1 MLVTFNCTHCSAK
14 LRINANAM
22 GSDLS
27 CPECD
32 KDIRVPEMSLG
43 PGFVVGGFLI
53 KHKIGQGGMGEVYL
67 ARQLS
72 LERDVALKILPSQ
85 FTRENSFIVRFL
97 KEVHYQAK
105 MDHPN
110 IVTAFDAGED
120 NGVYFMAMAYVSG
133 ETLEEWLDREGTM
146 DEKEALQVV
155 RQVSMALEYASVQK
169 GILHRDIKPANVMV
183 TNTLH
188 AKVLDMGLSKNTL
201 EKQSTTLADT
211 LLGTPNYMSP
221 EQIDHP
227 QEIDNRADLFSLG
240 MTLYH
245 MLTGQVPYEDTSY
258 LKTLKRHA
266 REKLEDPRSL
276 MPGISPGASRLLA
289 RMLAREPDDRYP
301 GWKEFLEDLQG
312 VQAGTKI
319 PKAPAGETTLDLQPL
334 QTPSKKVS
342 EKVAAP
348 KAPAPPKPAPP
359 PTSVL
364 NSDTKRMAGVVIS
377 VCFGLGLGLGG
388 LAILRSQ
395 MEGNRPSPEPTP
407 TPLPPLPTA
416 TPPPLPTPT
425 PYVDVKALQR
435 SLTEIILD
443 YELDPT
449 VHDKTISRL
458 VALATEAGD
467 TEIADRAAELIIW
480 VRRER
485 DTALDSA
492 RRQLSEDTL
501 RLLYEQG
508 VDAARAHLDGYQGPF
523 LEETET
529 LRSNLLRRIEIRARQ
544 EESQR
549 EADEAKAQDLLKSL
563 RQQVAPLV
571 IRKEWAKAQ
580 TMVQEASE
588 EPSMFPVSAEVA
600 ELRTQLLDLQSVP
613 DLVID
618 SFERSLREEVSLRLK
633 DEILSGEIIELL
645 PDGIR
650 LMETLYS
657 EAGLPQG
664 RVERDVLFTELSH
677 LEVLSRLDVHET
689 DEVYTY
695 RALMLYHHGETEAC
709 REELKEA
716 DTQLSDAIW
725 NFLFRP
731 IELPE
736 PQEEPQPITFPEP
749 FDASLELEMEE
760 P

>member
-1 MLVTFNCTHCSAK
+1 MLVTFNCSHCSAK

-22 GSDLS
+22 GSDLG

-32 KDIRVPEMSLG
+32 HEIRVPEMSLG

-146 DEKEALQVV
+146 DEKDALQVV
-155 RQVSMALEYASVQK
+155 RQVAMALDYASGQK

-183 TNTLH
+183 TTTLH

-201 EKQSTTLADT
+201 EKQSTTVADT

-227 QEIDNRADLFSLG
+227 QEIDHRADLFSLG
-240 MTLYH
+240 MTLFH

-266 REKLEDPRSL
+266 GEKLPDPRTV

-301 GWKEFLEDLQG
+301 DWGGFLEDLQG
-312 VQAGTKI
+312 VQSGSKI
-319 PKAPAGETTLDLQPL
+319 PTPPEGETTLDLQPL
-334 QTPSKKVS
+334 NPAKVQKEEPPQPS
-342 EKVAAP
+342 
-348 KAPAPPKPAPP
+348 APAPQAAPRP
-359 PTSVL
+359 PSVHDS
-364 NSDTKRMAGVVIS
+364 NISRVAGVMIS
-377 VCFGLGLGLGG
+377 VVIGLGLGLGG

-395 MEGNRPSPEPTP
+395 MQENRPQPQPTPVPIPTVPTSTPVPAPTP
-407 TPLPPLPTA
+407 TPFDEA
-416 TPPPLPTPT
+416 
-425 PYVDVKALQR
+425 ALQR
-435 SLTEIILD
+435 KLTEIILD
-443 YELDPT
+443 YERDLT
-449 VHDKTISRL
+449 LHDSTIERL
-458 VALATEAGD
+458 VDLATEAGD
-467 TEIADRAAELIIW
+467 SPIADRAAELIIRI
-480 VRRER
+480 RRER
-485 DTALDSA
+485 DTALDNA
-492 RRQLSEDTL
+492 RRRLREDTL

-508 VDAARAHLDGYQGPF
+508 VDAARAHLEGYEGPF

-529 LRSNLLRRIEIRARQ
+529 LRSNLERRIEIRARQ

-549 EADEAKAQDLLKSL
+549 EADEAKAQELLQEL
-563 RQQVAPLV
+563 NQQVAPLV
-571 IRKEWAKAQ
+571 IRKEWAQALQK
-580 TMVQEASE
+580 VQEASE
-588 EPSMFPVSAEVA
+588 EPALFPVSSEVA
-600 ELRTQLLDLQSVP
+600 ELRTELLELQSVP
-613 DLVID
+613 ELVID
-618 SFERSLREEVSLRLK
+618 SFERGLKEDVSLRLK
-633 DEILSGEIIELL
+633 NEVLVGEIVELL

-650 LMETLYS
+650 VMEILYS
-657 EAGLPQG
+657 EMGLPQG
-664 RVERDVLFTELSH
+664 RVERDILFSELSH
-677 LEVLSRLDVHET
+677 LEVLSRLEPHNT
-689 DEVYTY
+689 NAVYTY
-695 RALMLYHHGETEAC
+695 RALMLYHHGETEGC

-716 DTQLSDAIW
+716 DSQLSDAIW

-736 PQEEPQPITFPEP
+736 TAIEPEPLTFPQPFQPEIEFAP
-749 FDASLELEMEE
+749 DDL
-760 P
+760 

>member
-32 KDIRVPEMSLG
+32 KDIRVPDMSLG

-120 NGVYFMAMAYVSG
+120 NGVYFMAMAYVAG

-146 DEKEALQVV
+146 EEKDALQVI
-155 RQVSMALEYASVQK
+155 RQVAMALEYASGQK
-169 GILHRDIKPANVMV
+169 GILHRDIKPANIML
-183 TNTLH
+183 TTTLH

-201 EKQSTTLADT
+201 EKQSTTVADT

-227 QEIDNRADLFSLG
+227 QNIDHRADLFSLG
-240 MTLYH
+240 MTLFH

-266 REKLEDPRSL
+266 AEKLPDPRTV
-276 MPGISPGASRLLA
+276 MPGISPGVSRLLS
-289 RMLAREPDDRYP
+289 RMLARDPGDRYP
-301 GWKEFLEDLQG
+301 GWMEFLDDLQG
-312 VQAGTKI
+312 VQSGSKI
-319 PKAPAGETTLDLQPL
+319 PTAPEGETTLDLKPL
-334 QTPSKKVS
+334 TADSPKK
-342 EKVAAP
+342 E
-348 KAPAPPKPAPP
+348 APAPAASPVPGTSQPTPIPARPQE
-359 PTSVL
+359 SGA
-364 NSDTKRMAGVVIS
+364 KRMAGVVLS
-377 VCFGLGLGLGG
+377 VLIGLGLGLGG

-395 MEGNRPSPEPTP
+395 MQGAQPVPQPTP
-407 TPLPPLPTA
+407 TPLPPIPTP
-416 TPPPLPTPT
+416 TLVPTPT
-425 PYVDVKALQR
+425 PFVDEGALQR
-435 SLTEIILD
+435 RLTDIILD
-443 YELDPT
+443 YGRDPT
-449 VHDKTISRL
+449 SHDSTIGRL
-458 VALATEAGD
+458 VSLATEAGD
-467 TEIADRAAELIIW
+467 SVIADRAAEMIIQ

-485 DTALDSA
+485 DTALDTA
-492 RRQLSEDTL
+492 RRRLREDTL

-508 VDAARAHLDGYQGPF
+508 VDAAKAHLDGYEGPF
-523 LEETET
+523 LTETET

-549 EADEAKAQDLLKSL
+549 EADEAKAQELLQDLSQKL
-563 RQQVAPLV
+563 APLV
-571 IRKEWAKAQ
+571 IRKEW
-580 TMVQEASE
+580 VQALGLIQQASE
-588 EPSMFPVSAEVA
+588 EPAMFPVSAEVA
-600 ELRTQLLDLQSVP
+600 EYRTQLLALQSVP

-618 SFERSLREEVSLRLK
+618 SFERGVKEDVSLRLK
-633 DEILSGEIIELL
+633 DEVLVGEIVELL

-650 LMETLYS
+650 VMETLYS
-657 EAGLPQG
+657 ETGLPQG
-664 RVERDVLFTELSH
+664 RVERDVLFSELSH
-677 LEVLSRLDVHET
+677 LEVLSRLDDHET
-689 DEVYTY
+689 DAVHTY
-695 RALMLYHHGETEAC
+695 RALMRYHYGETEAC
-709 REELKEA
+709 REELQKAESL
-716 DTQLSDAIW
+716 LSEAIW

-731 IELPE
+731 IELPDPME
-736 PQEEPQPITFPEP
+736 PEPLPFPEMFEPDLEIGPEEP
-749 FDASLELEMEE
+749 
-760 P
+760 

>member
-32 KDIRVPEMSLG
+32 NDIRVPDMSLG

-85 FTRENSFIVRFL
+85 FTREKSFIVRFL

-120 NGVYFMAMAYVSG
+120 NGVYYMAMAYVAG

-146 DEKEALQVV
+146 DEKDALQVV
-155 RQVSMALEYASVQK
+155 RQVAMALDYASGQK
-169 GILHRDIKPANVMV
+169 GILHRDIKPANIMV
-183 TNTLH
+183 TTTLH

-201 EKQSTTLADT
+201 EKQSTTVADT

-227 QEIDNRADLFSLG
+227 QDIDNRADLFSLG
-240 MTLYH
+240 MTLFH

-266 REKLEDPRSL
+266 AEKLPDPRSV

-289 RMLAREPDDRYP
+289 RMLARSPSDRYA
-301 GWKEFLEDLQG
+301 GWEEFLDDLQG
-312 VQAGTKI
+312 VQSGSKI
-319 PKAPAGETTLDLQPL
+319 PTAPEGETTLDLKPL
-334 QTPSKKVS
+334 TVASPKKETPP
-342 EKVAAP
+342 AA
-348 KAPAPPKPAPP
+348 ASPAPTKPSLVNAPVP
-359 PTSVL
+359 HQDSGARRT
-364 NSDTKRMAGVVIS
+364 AGVVLS
-377 VCFGLGLGLGG
+377 VLIGLGFGLGG

-395 MEGNRPSPEPTP
+395 MQSNIPQPQPTP
-407 TPLPPLPTA
+407 TPLPPLPTP
-416 TPPPLPTPT
+416 TLMPTPT
-425 PYVDVKALQR
+425 PFVDESTLQR
-435 SLTEIILD
+435 TLTEIILD
-443 YELDPT
+443 YERDPSS
-449 VHDKTISRL
+449 HDSIIQRL
-458 VALATEAGD
+458 VSLATEAGD
-467 TEIADRAAELIIW
+467 SVIADRCAEMIIR

-485 DTALDSA
+485 DTALDNA
-492 RRQLSEDTL
+492 RQRLREDTL

-508 VDAARAHLDGYQGPF
+508 VDAARAHLDGYEGPF
-523 LEETET
+523 LSETEI

-544 EESQR
+544 EESQK
-549 EADEAKAQDLLKSL
+549 EADEAKAQELLQDLSQK
-563 RQQVAPLV
+563 VAPLV
-571 IRKEWAKAQ
+571 IRKEWVEALGMIQ
-580 TMVQEASE
+580 QASE
-588 EPSMFPVSAEVA
+588 EPAMFPVSAEVA
-600 ELRTQLLDLQSVP
+600 EFRKQLLDLQSVP
-613 DLVID
+613 ELVID
-618 SFERSLREEVSLRLK
+618 SFERGLKDDVSLRLK
-633 DEILSGEIIELL
+633 NEVLVGEIVELF

-650 LMETLYS
+650 VMETLYS
-657 EAGLPQG
+657 ETGLPQG
-664 RVERDVLFTELSH
+664 RVERDVLFSELSH
-677 LEVLSRLDVHET
+677 LEVLSRLDEFET
-689 DEVYTY
+689 DAVYTY
-695 RALMLYHHGETEAC
+695 RALMLYHYGETEAC
-709 REELKEA
+709 REELQQAESP
-716 DTQLSDAIW
+716 LSKAIW

-731 IELPE
+731 ISLPDPVEPE
-736 PQEEPQPITFPEP
+736 PLPFPEM
-749 FDASLELEMEE
+749 FE
-760 P
+760 PEIEVGTDEP